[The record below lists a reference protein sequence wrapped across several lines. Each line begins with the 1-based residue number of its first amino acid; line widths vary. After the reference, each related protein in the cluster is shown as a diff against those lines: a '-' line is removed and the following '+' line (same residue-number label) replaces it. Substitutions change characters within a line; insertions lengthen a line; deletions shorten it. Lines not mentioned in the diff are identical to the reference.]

1 MKKQIGEHIIDI
13 PEYVPG
19 MDLINEGES
28 DENSYWK
35 VPETP
40 KIVLGIDENTR
51 QYAEKTIWDK
61 NEEKLISI
69 SQEDS
74 ITVRKF
80 LEQDYYR
87 RKNGVHM
94 KNRDKIIWISPNY
107 YFVLRWFKQNDI
119 PISKKPSQL
128 ADFRLVQNDIMQLY
142 DAHVLKDKD
151 IAGLIIPKI
160 KKSGITYLFAGAYLN
175 EMTINRNM
183 VMKAMSK
190 DFDTAKQSIMAFI
203 KYGLDNLPWVLC
215 PTVSKSN
222 VSEIEFSKPANN
234 SKQTKKNN
242 YLNNNF
248 RITKTK
254 TAAFDGPVPI
264 RAWIDEFPKVWK
276 ASKIKL
282 DELFKKS
289 LESVKFQTVINGKL
303 LLTSYMPEE
312 ADSGYYDAI
321 KICND
326 SLINTIP
333 EGSRRTR
340 SNLILHPLYGY
351 ESHPECFNKYGECN
365 QDKARQLI
373 LAERKTKV
381 TPTDLIAHKRQYPL
395 DWNDMFGNIGADAAF
410 DNYRIV
416 PRHDELKIRDQQGIR
431 DYKEGNLRWEV
442 SSWEEGKRPEK
453 QFCKVYF
460 EELTPKQIA
469 NGEVGSIKIFH
480 DLEEIPALRHLLN
493 KYPEHKK
500 NRNGLPCPD
509 DNSTCISSIDP
520 VDYKIASDV
529 RQGSK
534 NGSFG
539 GFIQD
544 LNMDNIAEK
553 AITNTPLFEYNYRHE
568 DPDRILEDMIKI
580 CIYWDSYMII
590 EGNKGWLYTEFK
602 NHGLQNYLLVKQA
615 NGTITPWQD
624 YKELHGGNKMINT
637 DEQMISIYMRAISRY
652 IAAPKLGGIDYLQ
665 IFNSKDCLKQLE
677 EFDPLNTKRFDL
689 AVALG
694 YWRVGIESLSIYR
707 DNKTIQTDDI
717 SEEERARLLNNLAS
731 ILKK

>member
-28 DENSYWK
+28 PKDAYWK

-40 KIVLGIDENTR
+40 KLILGINENTM
-51 QYAEKTIWDK
+51 QYAEKTVWDK
-61 NEEKLISI
+61 KGETLISI
-69 SQEDS
+69 SQDDS
-74 ITVRKF
+74 IFVRKY
-80 LEQDYYR
+80 LEKEYYR

-94 KNRDKIIWISPNY
+94 LNRDKIIWISPSY
-107 YFVLRWFKQNDI
+107 YFVLRWFKQKDI
-119 PISKKPSQL
+119 PTSTKQSQL

-151 IAGLIIPKI
+151 IAGLVVPKI

-175 EMTINRNM
+175 EMTLNRNM
-183 VMKAMSK
+183 DLKAMSK
-190 DFDTAKQSIMAFI
+190 DFDTAKQSIIAFI
-203 KYGLDNLPWVLC
+203 KYGLEQLPWVFK
-215 PTVSKSN
+215 PTLSKIN
-222 VSEIEFSKPANN
+222 VSEIEFGKPANI
-234 SKQTKKNN
+234 SKQNKQNN
-242 YLNNNF
+242 YLNSNF

-254 TAAFDGPVPI
+254 VAAFDGPVPL

-282 DELFKKS
+282 AELFKKS
-289 LESVKFQTVINGKL
+289 VEAVKFQTVINGKL

-326 SLINTIP
+326 SLLNTIP
-333 EGSRRTR
+333 AGERRTR

-351 ESHPECFNKYGECN
+351 ESHPECFNEYGECD
-365 QDKARQLI
+365 QDRARQLI
-373 LAERKTKV
+373 LAERATKK

-395 DWNDMFGNIGADAAF
+395 DWNDMFGNIGASAAF
-410 DNYRIV
+410 DNTRIV
-416 PRHDELKIRDQQGIR
+416 PHHDELKIRDQQGIR

-442 SSWEEGKRPEK
+442 SSWEEGIRPEK

-469 NGEVGSIKIFH
+469 DGEVGSIKIFH
-480 DLEEIPALRHLLN
+480 DLEEDPILKDLLN
-493 KYPEHKK
+493 RGIDSKMM
-500 NRNGLPCPD
+500 RNGLICPHLD
-509 DNSTCISSIDP
+509 STCVSSIDP
-520 VDYKIASDV
+520 VDYKLASDV

-539 GFIQD
+539 GFLQD
-544 LNMDNIAEK
+544 LNMDNIAGK
-553 AITNTPLFEYNYRHE
+553 VITNTPLFEYNYRHE
-568 DPDRILEDMIKI
+568 DPDVILEDMIKI

-602 NHGLQNYLLVKQA
+602 KHGLQNYLLVRQA

-624 YKELHGGNKMINT
+624 YKELHGGNKMIIT
-637 DEQMISIYMRAISRY
+637 DEQMISTYMRAISRY
-652 IAAPKLGGIDYLQ
+652 IAAPKLGNIDYLKLFKS
-665 IFNSKDCLKQLE
+665 IACLKQLE
-677 EFDPLNTKRFDL
+677 EFDPLDTRRFDL
-689 AVALG
+689 AVSLG
-694 YWRVGIESLSIYR
+694 YWRVGVESLKIYR
-707 DNKTIQTDDI
+707 ETKRNVTEEL
-717 SEEERARLLNNLAS
+717 SEDERKKLKENLLAM
-731 ILKK
+731 LK